1 MEERNGLGACRL
13 PFRLS
18 ETRAIR
24 RLLREWAWHYLVYP
38 LTVSVYL
45 ERAEIKIPKRVF
57 SHGGPC
63 NGAVRKT
70 RWIQNVHSHGVHR
83 EVESSDSRQGRE
95 CFEEEA
101 KKTVKI
107 IELLLSWSAVT
118 VCRLFFIDSSRL
130 LRLDNTFCIILFVDI
145 YLLFVWDVIKK
156 IFISYGVVVSRW
168 RDAMTDA
175 FASSFSLAIA
185 KRVFLSFR
193 VSPPVTF
200 STRRFPPRFLN
211 AKVINI
217 ITFKL
222 P

>member
-156 IFISYGVVVSRW
+156 IFISYVRCGGFEMTR
-168 RDAMTDA
+168 RDDRRVRVIV
-175 FASSFSLAIA
+175 FAGNRETCLFIVPRESTRDIFHEAIPSSFS
-185 KRVFLSFR
+185 
-193 VSPPVTF
+193 
-200 STRRFPPRFLN
+200 
-211 AKVINI
+211 
-217 ITFKL
+217 
-222 P
+222 